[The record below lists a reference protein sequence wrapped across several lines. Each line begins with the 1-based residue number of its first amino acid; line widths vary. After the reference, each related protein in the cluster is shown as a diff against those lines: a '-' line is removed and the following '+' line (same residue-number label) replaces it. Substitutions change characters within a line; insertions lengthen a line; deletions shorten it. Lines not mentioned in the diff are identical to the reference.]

1 MLAFSDA
8 LGLFQLIS
16 NLLVQPFIK
25 WLKVK
30 GDLPASILNL
40 FNLRDRGLNL
50 PDILVDVVSCMGFR
64 FFIPHSTDSY
74 TWYKANKF
82 LFIVSTAA
90 QQQNIQQ
97 ELVIT

>member
-1 MLAFSDA
+1 MLAFCDA

-40 FNLRDRGLNL
+40 FNLPDRGLYL
-50 PDILVDVVSCMGFR
+50 PDVLVDVVSCMSFG
-64 FFIPHSTDSY
+64 FFIPHSIDSY

-82 LFIVSTAA
+82 LFIISTAA
-90 QQQNIQQ
+90 QQQNIHQ
-97 ELVIT
+97 